1 MRLGVFGGTFDP
13 PHIGHLVVAQV
24 ALEEARLDKVVFMP
38 AGVNPLKAGKQITEG
53 HHRLNMVQLAVA
65 NHPQFEVSDWE
76 LRQEGLSYTVN
87 TLEHIHAQHP
97 ESGVFLIIGADNLH
111 ILPKWKDVERIVEL
125 ATILALTR
133 PGFDL
138 KTSTETVF
146 ALFPH
151 ISQRIRAIEI
161 PGLEI
166 SSTWIRERLV
176 KNRSVEHLLP
186 PEVIRYSEENKLYE
200 RDPD

>member
-24 ALEEARLDKVVFMP
+24 ALEELGLDKVLFVP
-38 AGVNPLKAGKQITEG
+38 AGVNPLKVGKTVTSAE
-53 HHRLNMVQLAVA
+53 HRLQMVQRAIA
-65 NHPQFEVSDWE
+65 THPAFDVSDWE
-76 LRQEGLSYTVN
+76 LQQPGPSFTVH
-87 TLEHIHAQHP
+87 TLEHFHEQCPQA
-97 ESGVFLIIGADNLH
+97 ELFFIIGADNLH
-111 ILPKWKDVERIVEL
+111 ILPKWRNVERIVEL
-125 ATILALTR
+125 ATIVAVTR

-146 ALFPH
+146 ALYPH
-151 ISQRIRAIEI
+151 ISQRIKAVEI

-186 PEVIRYSEENKLYE
+186 TEVIRYTEENKLYE
-200 RDPD
+200 RAAD

>member
-1 MRLGVFGGTFDP
+1 VRLGVFGGTFDP

-24 ALEEARLDKVVFMP
+24 AMEEMGLDKVLFVP
-38 AGVNPLKAGKQITEG
+38 AGVNPLKVGKQVTSAQ
-53 HHRLNMVQLAVA
+53 HRLQMVKLAVA
-65 NHPQFEVSDWE
+65 SHPQFEVSEWE
-76 LRQEGLSYTVN
+76 LDQPGPSFTVH
-87 TLEHIHAQHP
+87 TLEYFHQQDP
-97 ESGVFLIIGADNLH
+97 EAELFFIIGADNLH
-111 ILPKWKDVERIVEL
+111 ILPKWRHVERIVEL
-125 ATILALTR
+125 ATILAVTR

-151 ISQRIRAIEI
+151 ISKRIRGVEI

-186 PEVIRYSEENKLYE
+186 QEVIRYTEENKLYE
-200 RDPD
+200 RSEE

>member
-13 PHIGHLVVAQV
+13 PHIGHLVVATV
-24 ALEEARLDKVVFMP
+24 AMEEMGLDKVVFVP
-38 AGVNPLKAGKQITEG
+38 AGINPLKVGKTVTAAE
-53 HHRLNMVQLAVA
+53 HRLQMVKLAVA
-65 NHPQFEVSDWE
+65 SHPKFEVSDWE
-76 LRQEGLSYTVN
+76 LNQPGPSFTVH
-87 TLEHIHAQHP
+87 TLEYFHQQHP
-97 ESGVFLIIGADNLH
+97 EAELFFIIGADNLH
-111 ILPKWKDVERIVEL
+111 ILPKWRNVERIVEL
-125 ATILALTR
+125 ATILAVTR

-151 ISQRIRAIEI
+151 ISKRILSVEI

-186 PEVIRYSEENKLYE
+186 QEVIRYTEENKLYE
-200 RDPD
+200 RSED